1 MATQSFTFPT
11 GTETY
16 IKSLVNGQTVL
27 SLSDADQVTVGDYPI
42 TSGIFPY
49 NHSLE
54 IHRSYYCAVQP
65 DGTVTL
71 FIVTADTTTLALAE
85 QAYSDAS
92 AMGGTPPVPP
102 LPTGSLFTDLTDTP
116 ASYGGQAG
124 KVATVNA
131 TESGLGFEDA
141 TGGISGADVD
151 TKISTH
157 DTATDAHQDIRD
169 LIPAAGTDDQ
179 TATEVPV
186 TAAGFTGNLSS
197 SDDDV
202 QAALDTI
209 DGLTLGGDDQD
220 ASGVDT
226 DTANFNN
233 NLSSAD
239 TTVQAALETLDDLT
253 AGGGGSGSDP
263 VLIIDGMAFE
273 SWDTDIA
280 VADWRDYELLEVLLL
295 DSSSTAHSYQFLVG
309 VDALDAANKG
319 QISVEQNAEIEI
331 IATAGSDSLN
341 FNIGAGGVSSFPST
355 GDTISIWGL
364 SAGGGGG
371 GGGGGGTG
379 DITAVSTGSNSG
391 LAGGADSGDADLTLD
406 LSNLAGQASLA
417 GGDRLAF
424 DDISDDVTKH
434 ITTQNLAAHFAPTA
448 GGLAPTTTGRI
459 HVRIHGLPALTTLEG
474 SDELVVTDDSATD
487 NVSKKITIAHFA
499 DHLAGSGITAASDG
513 SLSAD
518 GGGGG
523 GGTDDQTAA
532 EVTVDT
538 TNFSQNLTSTDDSVQ
553 DALET
558 IDQFSQYQGTWQQ
571 ASWPAGVIVTRSGI
585 AYISLVNNNTQIP
598 TPSSTQWSGLPEGY
612 TYRGEAPVA
621 ATNYNY
627 GQVVHDP
634 DTSIYYFYHST
645 ISASVARADIA
656 THADF
661 EAIVGTGVSD
671 GSCIWRRFDRRPVT
685 IANQAIGHLK
695 IGSSVGGT
703 NQAVGRIIEADG
715 SGRVRWADKGGG
727 SGGGGGDALISAD
740 FPTPDATNVYDVI
753 DHFGQLYANIPEAI
767 AQVVTWD
774 ASVDG
779 DDVSSLWGESNGT
792 YIFRGIEYTSDVTS
806 PQSGNVV
813 LLPTGA
819 FRHRGATR
827 WSHLGTP
834 QGWVGGPYVDE
845 DDANDHVTA
854 TNDVSAYD
862 NSLQLVTAFTAGT
875 THYQWFNVVS
885 ETPQLTDAEV
895 VDGTSDFAG
904 TISGSQLDD
913 FAPELGI
920 AEATSKVSDEFGRA
934 SGRRIGEAIDA
945 HVVRSTNATTD
956 VAETSAIGTSLELS
970 RDDHVHRLAT
980 DDTLHRDGAGQ
991 LGVNINDI
999 IEQVSETVQYFTDS
1013 TGNFDDSNHAT
1024 MGEEYTTSRWQKAI
1038 HKVEIHIGHQAG
1050 DGILQYR
1057 AGVYEVEADGE
1068 IITVFGRSAI
1078 RDVGNSGRWIFNFH
1092 PPVRVDPSSRII
1104 IVATRED
1111 EGNST
1116 TARVLEGSESGDSP
1130 NISYMDAGEDF
1141 DRVHRVTYTE
1151 DYPVVGTTRHSH
1163 DAAFV
1168 RGNIKIWYT
1177 NTYHEGLLVGEDS
1190 INAAHIN
1197 SESAAD
1203 GEVLTADGSGGAAW
1217 EASSGGGGGGSATEL
1232 TQAMVEDDADTTFG
1246 LVSGERLSQAVAVF
1260 ESGGG
1265 GSGPAP
1271 VTLLDARAIPTGS
1284 SATQVTLAG
1293 GSLTDAQVL
1302 SFKVVGSSGSPQL
1315 RHRTSRRHTGP
1326 YRTGRDPDYSHHQL
1340 TGTTDTWP

>member
-1 MATQSFTFPT
+1 M
-11 GTETY
+11 
-16 IKSLVNGQTVL
+16 
-27 SLSDADQVTVGDYPI
+27 
-42 TSGIFPY
+42 
-49 NHSLE
+49 
-54 IHRSYYCAVQP
+54 
-65 DGTVTL
+65 
-71 FIVTADTTTLALAE
+71 
-85 QAYSDAS
+85 
-92 AMGGTPPVPP
+92 
-102 LPTGSLFTDLTDTP
+102 
-116 ASYGGQAG
+116 
-124 KVATVNA
+124 
-131 TESGLGFEDA
+131 
-141 TGGISGADVD
+141 
-151 TKISTH
+151 
-157 DTATDAHQDIRD
+157 
-169 LIPAAGTDDQ
+169 
-179 TATEVPV
+179 
-186 TAAGFTGNLSS
+186 
-197 SDDDV
+197 
-202 QAALDTI
+202 
-209 DGLTLGGDDQD
+209 
-220 ASGVDT
+220 
-226 DTANFNN
+226 
-233 NLSSAD
+233 
-239 TTVQAALETLDDLT
+239 
-253 AGGGGSGSDP
+253 
-263 VLIIDGMAFE
+263 
-273 SWDTDIA
+273 
-280 VADWRDYELLEVLLL
+280 
-295 DSSSTAHSYQFLVG
+295 
-309 VDALDAANKG
+309 
-319 QISVEQNAEIEI
+319 
-331 IATAGSDSLN
+331 
-341 FNIGAGGVSSFPST
+341 
-355 GDTISIWGL
+355 
-364 SAGGGGG
+364 
-371 GGGGGGTG
+371 
-379 DITAVSTGSNSG
+379 
-391 LAGGADSGDADLTLD
+391 
-406 LSNLAGQASLA
+406 
-417 GGDRLAF
+417 
-424 DDISDDVTKH
+424 
-434 ITTQNLAAHFAPTA
+434 
-448 GGLAPTTTGRI
+448 
-459 HVRIHGLPALTTLEG
+459 
-474 SDELVVTDDSATD
+474 
-487 NVSKKITIAHFA
+487 
-499 DHLAGSGITAASDG
+499 
-513 SLSAD
+513 
-518 GGGGG
+518 
-523 GGTDDQTAA
+523 
-532 EVTVDT
+532 
-538 TNFSQNLTSTDDSVQ
+538 
-553 DALET
+553 
-558 IDQFSQYQGTWQQ
+558 
-571 ASWPAGVIVTRSGI
+571 
-585 AYISLVNNNTQIP
+585 
-598 TPSSTQWSGLPEGY
+598 
-612 TYRGEAPVA
+612 
-621 ATNYNY
+621 
-627 GQVVHDP
+627 
-634 DTSIYYFYHST
+634 
-645 ISASVARADIA
+645 
-656 THADF
+656 
-661 EAIVGTGVSD
+661 
-671 GSCIWRRFDRRPVT
+671 
-685 IANQAIGHLK
+685 
-695 IGSSVGGT
+695 
-703 NQAVGRIIEADG
+703 
-715 SGRVRWADKGGG
+715 
-727 SGGGGGDALISAD
+727 
-740 FPTPDATNVYDVI
+740 
-753 DHFGQLYANIPEAI
+753 
-767 AQVVTWD
+767 
-774 ASVDG
+774 
-779 DDVSSLWGESNGT
+779 
-792 YIFRGIEYTSDVTS
+792 
-806 PQSGNVV
+806 V

-895 VDGTSDFAG
+895 VDGTSDVAG

-1057 AGVYEVEADGE
+1057 AGVHEVEEDGE

-1177 NTYHEGLLVGEDS
+1177 NTYHEGLLVGEES

-1217 EASSGGGGGGSATEL
+1217 EASSGGDGGGSATEL

-1260 ESGGG
+1260 ESSGGG

-1302 SFKVVGSSGSPQL
+1302 SFKVVGSSGSTSYATALAADIRALTVQAATPTTATTNSLAL
-1315 RHRTSRRHTGP
+1315 RIQGLNQATINNVQTNVLRVWYVDDDTLYVAQARGVAHSITITALPVGGGALTTSEQESLANARVLTSRVFNGSGNGIATLG
-1326 YRTGRDPDYSHHQL
+1326 S
-1340 TGTTDTWP
+1340 GTTWPTNSPNTFVVTATEYADVERIELVFRQNGKVGLPYIITKGVLDEIPAGAFMPNSPANTQTIRGVFYAGRIGPSHRNTNYWVINPRFDFMEERRGASDNCILIQYGLNGTLFTGVFIRARQPSGGLIFQHAELFYWEDA